1 MTIKK
6 YAIKSKKYKNKSKY
20 KSKHKSKKY
29 RKTKRLGGSW
39 GEVAKA
45 SIKAG
50 DKLLLTTAKVLIIGV
65 NATSTI
71 MDGSGKGL
79 EIIAGGTK
87 DLIVSGSRLTIKI
100 GKQSMKFIDQ
110 ASNALFGVFN
120 ALYITGEFIAIVYFN
135 LLNTC
140 ASFIVTQLTD
150 LKQIQEQC
158 IASSKLGYAPC
169 KQLYLKFLDK
179 YYKNTLLFYKKLFF
193 SHKKSLIH
201 NKYEARVKLLT
212 LSCKKIWALNE
223 DYNWQIKCQEIPLQK
238 LQYQEIE
245 KKYIE
250 TGKSNGN
257 EAHDLYLNI
266 KKINKE
272 LTRQYNEF
280 ITKHTGAY
288 TKCREEILTLNG
300 SVEPGTAKE
309 IEFYNTKIKEFM
321 MEYNISDKDVC
332 EKNISDTGEKICED
346 LIFQKGLIFTE
357 FIEPTLRG
365 SNNYLK
371 ELSDMYLPEQA
382 KKLLNP
388 TPEEDKKDE
397 KIETDMKVLNDK
409 ILKSSSDEL
418 SIDRELNNSQSLV
431 NKAFIGTQGA
441 KPAIEESPGSVTLS
455 NAQANP
461 LPMNTPVPMN
471 PLLNP

>member
-100 GKQSMKFIDQ
+100 GKQSMKFVDQ

-140 ASFIVTQLTD
+140 ASFIVTQLND

-158 IASSKLGYAPC
+158 SSSKLGYAPC

-179 YYKNTLLFYKKLFF
+179 YYKNTLFY
-193 SHKKSLIH
+193 
-201 NKYEARVKLLT
+201 
-212 LSCKKIWALNE
+212 
-223 DYNWQIKCQEIPLQK
+223 
-238 LQYQEIE
+238 
-245 KKYIE
+245 
-250 TGKSNGN
+250 
-257 EAHDLYLNI
+257 
-266 KKINKE
+266 
-272 LTRQYNEF
+272 
-280 ITKHTGAY
+280 
-288 TKCREEILTLNG
+288 
-300 SVEPGTAKE
+300 
-309 IEFYNTKIKEFM
+309 
-321 MEYNISDKDVC
+321 
-332 EKNISDTGEKICED
+332 
-346 LIFQKGLIFTE
+346 
-357 FIEPTLRG
+357 
-365 SNNYLK
+365 
-371 ELSDMYLPEQA
+371 
-382 KKLLNP
+382 
-388 TPEEDKKDE
+388 
-397 KIETDMKVLNDK
+397 
-409 ILKSSSDEL
+409 
-418 SIDRELNNSQSLV
+418 
-431 NKAFIGTQGA
+431 
-441 KPAIEESPGSVTLS
+441 
-455 NAQANP
+455 
-461 LPMNTPVPMN
+461 
-471 PLLNP
+471 